1 VPAASGY
8 GDTQPRGWRADLRS
22 HAPIALIRL
31 KFVVL
36 ARWLRCPCHGTLA
49 IPHPMSAG
57 TLRER
62 IRPVAVTG
70 SALAVGLAG
79 IAALGGW
86 LTVVRAQSLAE
97 PGAQSA
103 HVATRDAA
111 DSGKA
116 VCATC
121 GVVAAV
127 RTFEVRGDSAGGG
140 EAQRPAG
147 ARTSYRVTVRMVDG
161 SYRTLAQATPPT
173 VGVGDR
179 VRIAAGA
186 VVREN

>member
-1 VPAASGY
+1 MNAAAL
-8 GDTQPRGWRADLRS
+8 RA
-22 HAPIALIRL
+22 
-31 KFVVL
+31 
-36 ARWLRCPCHGTLA
+36 
-49 IPHPMSAG
+49 
-57 TLRER
+57 R

-70 SALAVGLAG
+70 SVLAVGVAS

-86 LTVVRAQSLAE
+86 LTGVRAQSLAD
-97 PGAQSA
+97 PGAVSA

-111 DSGKA
+111 DPSKA
-116 VCATC
+116 ACATC

-127 RTFEVRGDSAGGG
+127 RTFEVRGDSAGAG

-147 ARTSYRVTVRMVDG
+147 ARTSYRVTVRMLDG
-161 SYRTLAQATPPT
+161 SYRTLAQPTPPS

>member
-1 VPAASGY
+1 MNAGAL
-8 GDTQPRGWRADLRS
+8 RA
-22 HAPIALIRL
+22 
-31 KFVVL
+31 
-36 ARWLRCPCHGTLA
+36 
-49 IPHPMSAG
+49 
-57 TLRER
+57 R

-70 SALAVGLAG
+70 SVLAVGVAS

-86 LTVVRAQSLAE
+86 LTGVRAQSLAH

-111 DSGKA
+111 DPSKA
-116 VCATC
+116 ACATC

-127 RTFEVRGDSAGGG
+127 RTFEVRGDSAGAG

-147 ARTSYRVTVRMVDG
+147 ARTSYRVTVRMLDG
-161 SYRTLAQATPPT
+161 SYRTLAQPTPPS

>member
-1 VPAASGY
+1 
-8 GDTQPRGWRADLRS
+8 
-22 HAPIALIRL
+22 
-31 KFVVL
+31 
-36 ARWLRCPCHGTLA
+36 
-49 IPHPMSAG
+49 MNAG
-57 TLRER
+57 TLRAR

-70 SALAVGLAG
+70 SALAFGVAG

-86 LTVVRAQSLAE
+86 LSAVRAQSLAD
-97 PGAQSA
+97 PSVHSA
-103 HVATRDAA
+103 HAATRDAA

-116 VCATC
+116 ACATC

-127 RTFEVRGDSAGGG
+127 RTFEIRGDPTATG

-161 SYRTLAQATPPT
+161 SYRTLAQATPPA

-179 VRIAAGA
+179 VRIAGGA
-186 VVREN
+186 VVKEN

>member
-1 VPAASGY
+1 
-8 GDTQPRGWRADLRS
+8 
-22 HAPIALIRL
+22 
-31 KFVVL
+31 
-36 ARWLRCPCHGTLA
+36 
-49 IPHPMSAG
+49 MSAG
-57 TLRER
+57 TLRAR

-70 SALAVGLAG
+70 SALAVAVAG

-86 LTVVRAQSLAE
+86 LSSVRAQSLAD
-97 PGAQSA
+97 PGVQAA
-103 HVATRDAA
+103 HATTRDAA
-111 DSGKA
+111 DPGKA
-116 VCATC
+116 TCATC

-127 RTFEVRGDSAGGG
+127 RTFEVRGDSAGAS

-161 SYRTLAQATPPT
+161 SYRTLAQSTPPS

>member
-1 VPAASGY
+1 MNAGAL
-8 GDTQPRGWRADLRS
+8 RA
-22 HAPIALIRL
+22 
-31 KFVVL
+31 
-36 ARWLRCPCHGTLA
+36 
-49 IPHPMSAG
+49 
-57 TLRER
+57 R

-70 SALAVGLAG
+70 SVLAVGVAS
-79 IAALGGW
+79 ITALGGW
-86 LTVVRAQSLAE
+86 LTGVRAQSLAD

-111 DSGKA
+111 DPSKA
-116 VCATC
+116 ACATC

-127 RTFEVRGDSAGGG
+127 RTFEVRGDSAGAG

-147 ARTSYRVTVRMVDG
+147 ARTSYRVTVRMLDG
-161 SYRTLAQATPPT
+161 SYRTLAQPTPPS

>member
-1 VPAASGY
+1 MNAGAL
-8 GDTQPRGWRADLRS
+8 RA
-22 HAPIALIRL
+22 
-31 KFVVL
+31 
-36 ARWLRCPCHGTLA
+36 
-49 IPHPMSAG
+49 
-57 TLRER
+57 R

-70 SALAVGLAG
+70 SVLAVGVAS

-86 LTVVRAQSLAE
+86 LTGVRAQSLAH

-103 HVATRDAA
+103 HVATRDAT
-111 DSGKA
+111 DPSKA
-116 VCATC
+116 ACATC

-127 RTFEVRGDSAGGG
+127 RTFEVRGDSAGAG

-147 ARTSYRVTVRMVDG
+147 ARTSYRVTVRMLDG
-161 SYRTLAQATPPT
+161 SYRTLAQPTPPS

>member
-1 VPAASGY
+1 
-8 GDTQPRGWRADLRS
+8 
-22 HAPIALIRL
+22 LIRL
-31 KFVVL
+31 KFIIL
-36 ARWLRCPCHGTLA
+36 ARGLRCSRHGSSA
-49 IPHPMSAG
+49 IPHAMNTG
-57 TLRER
+57 TLRAR

-70 SALAVGLAG
+70 SALAVGVAG
-79 IAALGGW
+79 IAALGAGF
-86 LTVVRAQSLAE
+86 TAVRAQSLVE

-103 HVATRDAA
+103 HVATREAA
-111 DSGKA
+111 DSVKA
-116 VCATC
+116 ACATC

-127 RTFEVRGDSAGGG
+127 RTFEVRGDSAGAG

-147 ARTSYRVTVRMVDG
+147 ARTTYRVTVRMVDG
-161 SYRTLAQATPPT
+161 SYRTLAQPTPPT

>member
-1 VPAASGY
+1 
-8 GDTQPRGWRADLRS
+8 
-22 HAPIALIRL
+22 
-31 KFVVL
+31 
-36 ARWLRCPCHGTLA
+36 
-49 IPHPMSAG
+49 MNAG
-57 TLRER
+57 TLRAR

-70 SALAVGLAG
+70 SALAVGVAG

-97 PGAQSA
+97 PKAQSA

-116 VCATC
+116 ACATC

-127 RTFEVRGDSAGGG
+127 RTFEVRGDSAGAG

>member
-1 VPAASGY
+1 MNAGAF
-8 GDTQPRGWRADLRS
+8 RA
-22 HAPIALIRL
+22 
-31 KFVVL
+31 
-36 ARWLRCPCHGTLA
+36 
-49 IPHPMSAG
+49 
-57 TLRER
+57 R

-70 SALAVGLAG
+70 SVLAVGVAS

-86 LTVVRAQSLAE
+86 LTGVRAQSLAH

-111 DSGKA
+111 DPSKA
-116 VCATC
+116 ACATC

-127 RTFEVRGDSAGGG
+127 RTFEVRGDSAGAG

-147 ARTSYRVTVRMVDG
+147 ARTSYRVTVRMLDG
-161 SYRTLAQATPPT
+161 SYRTLAQPTPPS

>member
-1 VPAASGY
+1 MNAGAL
-8 GDTQPRGWRADLRS
+8 RA
-22 HAPIALIRL
+22 
-31 KFVVL
+31 
-36 ARWLRCPCHGTLA
+36 
-49 IPHPMSAG
+49 
-57 TLRER
+57 R
-62 IRPVAVTG
+62 IRPMAVTG
-70 SALAVGLAG
+70 SALAVGVAG

-86 LTVVRAQSLAE
+86 LTVVRAQSLLAE
-97 PGAQSA
+97 PAAQSA

-116 VCATC
+116 ACATC

-127 RTFEVRGDSAGGG
+127 RTFEVRGDAAGAG

-186 VVREN
+186 VVPEN

>member
-1 VPAASGY
+1 
-8 GDTQPRGWRADLRS
+8 
-22 HAPIALIRL
+22 
-31 KFVVL
+31 
-36 ARWLRCPCHGTLA
+36 
-49 IPHPMSAG
+49 MNAG
-57 TLRER
+57 TLRAR
-62 IRPVAVTG
+62 IRPMAVKG
-70 SALAVGLAG
+70 SALAVGVAG

-103 HVATRDAA
+103 HVSTRDAA

-116 VCATC
+116 ACATC

-127 RTFEVRGDSAGGG
+127 RTFEVRGDGAG

-147 ARTSYRVTVRMVDG
+147 VRTSYRVTVRMVDG